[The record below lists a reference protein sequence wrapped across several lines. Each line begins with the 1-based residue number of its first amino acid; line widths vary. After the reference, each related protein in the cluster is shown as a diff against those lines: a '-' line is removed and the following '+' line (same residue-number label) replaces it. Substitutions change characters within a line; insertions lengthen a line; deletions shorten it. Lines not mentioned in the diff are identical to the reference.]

1 MTIKNEIKD
10 EPKFRANL
18 HTSYIPLEN
27 YSIPRQ
33 ATYRGVFKSI
43 TDLPNDFESYDNKFD
58 ATRMQPRIA
67 NPETNVATF
76 CYNFLFNKPLLEK
89 NGFEV
94 SVMGIEQNPNR
105 NEMAAHVCALL
116 NSQKP
121 GILLIGI
128 KIPSTSGSHLIQGI
142 VLDRKQRDN
151 YRVGLDNLIKELSE
165 SYPCFDRFDPPTFN
179 PVSDHPGNRNNPVSD
194 HSVQEEAYIVIVRIN
209 PPKVKDNR

>member
-18 HTSYIPLEN
+18 YTSYIPLEN

-43 TDLPNDFESYDNKFD
+43 TDLPNDLESYNNKFD
-58 ATRMQPRIA
+58 AKTHILQPCIA

-76 CYNFLFNKPLLEK
+76 RYNFLFNKPLLEK

-105 NEMAAHVCALL
+105 YTL
-116 NSQKP
+116 K
-121 GILLIGI
+121 
-128 KIPSTSGSHLIQGI
+128 
-142 VLDRKQRDN
+142 
-151 YRVGLDNLIKELSE
+151 
-165 SYPCFDRFDPPTFN
+165 
-179 PVSDHPGNRNNPVSD
+179 
-194 HSVQEEAYIVIVRIN
+194 
-209 PPKVKDNR
+209 